1 MTTERDKRMMEAAL
15 FLAKAPYDKIPTE
28 ELNLLLDHG
37 NLIGGFIC
45 GVRWADKNPE
55 SPWVHVDER
64 MPEDSLPKLSDEYK
78 NRRHVKV
85 FLRMK
90 NGRIMEAER
99 RMGSDDTWYFNTPLC
114 MRDQITHWMPVP
126 PIPTNK

>member
-1 MTTERDKRMMEAAL
+1 MTTERESRILIAAKI
-15 FLAKAPYDKIPTE
+15 LARSSSS
-28 ELNLLLDHG
+28 ELSAEDNRLLYTHG
-37 NLIGGFIC
+37 PVVGSFIC

>member
-1 MTTERDKRMMEAAL
+1 MTIERDKRMMEAAL
-15 FLAKAPYDKIPTE
+15 FLAKAPFYKIPTE

-78 NRRHVKV
+78 NRRHVK
-85 FLRMK
+85 
-90 NGRIMEAER
+90 
-99 RMGSDDTWYFNTPLC
+99 
-114 MRDQITHWMPVP
+114 
-126 PIPTNK
+126 

>member
-15 FLAKAPYDKIPTE
+15 FLAKAPFDKIPTE

-45 GVRWADKNPE
+45 GARWADKNPE

-64 MPEDSLPKLSDEYK
+64 MPEDSLPKLSNEEK
-78 NRRHVKV
+78 ERKSIRVLV
-85 FLRMK
+85 LMR
-90 NGRIMEAER
+90 NGNIMSTIRAYSYGHGR
-99 RMGSDDTWYFNTPLC
+99 WFFNIPLQ

-126 PIPTNK
+126 PRPQE